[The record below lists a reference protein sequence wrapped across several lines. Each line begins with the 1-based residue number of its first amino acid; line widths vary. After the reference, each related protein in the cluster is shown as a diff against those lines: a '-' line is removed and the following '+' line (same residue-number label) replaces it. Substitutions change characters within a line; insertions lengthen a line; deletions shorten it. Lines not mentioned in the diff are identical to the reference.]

1 MGELLMSNEQENASL
16 RKQKSTQ
23 NIDEKSRILKL
34 AFANH
39 NRHISIGLIKETINS
54 KPDAKIFETFQD
66 IVDELEFEM
75 LELQNVEK
83 STVQVLDNAMCFF
96 EGGSIALLSTKNDA
110 ALSLSF
116 KGKRNI
122 DITVNELLQIP
133 KLKIFTIFPKFESN
147 KNISNRI
154 KVLNPLANLGGL
166 NFFWVALASFTSN
179 ILGLAT
185 SIFIMV
191 VYDRV
196 LPNQADQSLYALAFG
211 VGIAI
216 IFDQLFKS
224 ARGAILENSAIHKDK
239 KSNDHIFEQFV
250 ETKSDLSKHS
260 IGSLSTISRDYE
272 TYKEFVSSAG
282 LILLIDLPF
291 ILVFVFVIY
300 YIGDLLFLVPLISV
314 PTVIIG
320 ILIIQPFLFRTSKRV
335 SKVNQSKQGLLV
347 EILSGLDAL
356 RVNGA
361 YSLIKRKYSAQ
372 ADDYSKVTNSA
383 KRFNQITTNYVSI
396 IQQLAQIA
404 IIVYGFHLFVEQRIS
419 MGAIIA
425 TMILSGKTLGPLA
438 KMAQTLGRANSAYVA
453 RNNLVEF
460 FSQQRRERFSKVS
473 LENVEKNLAID
484 VQNAS
489 IKLSDESK
497 PIFTSLT
504 FNVKRGE
511 KIAIIGRSGA
521 GKTTL
526 LRTVCGLLEP
536 ETGSVQING
545 DQASSIPRDELFKTL
560 GVVLQESWLFSGTLR
575 ENLTLGYEDFSNEQI
590 SKALNDAGAH
600 FLGENKEEM
609 LEFPILD
616 RGSNLSGGQKQVICV
631 ARVLLQKPSILL
643 LDEATS
649 AMDSHMEATF
659 LASLQKNSAEQ
670 TILAVTHKPNVMNI
684 CDRVIII
691 DNGKIGW
698 DGKLSE
704 YISLVTQNQE
714 QQAKNN

>member
-1 MGELLMSNEQENASL
+1 MGYEQSDTKFKEQRL
-16 RKQKSTQ
+16 TQ
-23 NIDEKSRILKL
+23 NLNEKSSVLKSV
-34 AFANH
+34 FALH
-39 NRHISIGLIKETINS
+39 NRHISSGTIKEVINS
-54 KPDAKIFETFQD
+54 KPDIKSFETFKE
-66 IVDELEFEM
+66 ILDELEFEIV
-75 LELQNVEK
+75 ELQTSDK
-83 STVQVLDNAMCFF
+83 SNIDALDNAICFF
-96 EGGSIALLSTKNDA
+96 EEGSFALISSKQDGTV
-110 ALSLSF
+110 SLSF
-116 KGKRNI
+116 KRKNNI
-122 DITVNELLQIP
+122 EISIDDFKKTKKV
-133 KLKIFTIFPKFESN
+133 KIFAIFPKYEPS
-147 KNISNRI
+147 KNVKNRI
-154 KVLNPLANLGGL
+154 KLLNPLANLGGI
-166 NFFWVALASFTSN
+166 NFFWIALASFTSN
-179 ILGLAT
+179 VLGLAT

-196 LPNQADQSLYALAFG
+196 LPNQADQSLYALALG

-216 IFDQLFKS
+216 VFDQLFKS
-224 ARGAILENSAIHKDK
+224 ARGAILENSAVHKDK
-239 KSNDHIFEQFV
+239 KSNDQIFEQFV
-250 ETKSDLSKHS
+250 ETKTDLTKRS
-260 IGSLSTISRDYE
+260 IGSLTTISRDYE
-272 TYKEFVSSAG
+272 TYKEFISSAG

-291 ILVFVFVIY
+291 ILVFVLVIY

-314 PTVIIG
+314 PAVIIG
-320 ILIIQPFLFRTSKRV
+320 ILVIQPFLLRTSKRV
-335 SKVNQSKQGLLV
+335 SQVNQSKQGLLV

-361 YSLIKRKYSAQ
+361 YSFIKRKFSSQ

-460 FSQQRRERFSKVS
+460 FSQQRRERFSKVG
-473 LENVEKNLAID
+473 LENVQKNLAID

-489 IKLSDESK
+489 VKLSSDSK
-497 PIFTSLT
+497 PIFTNLS
-504 FNVKRGE
+504 FSVKKGE

-521 GKTTL
+521 GKTTI
-526 LRTVCGLLEP
+526 LRTLCGLLEP

-545 DQASSIPRDELFKTL
+545 DQASSIPRDQLFKNV

-575 ENLTLGYEDFSNEQI
+575 DNLTLGYEDFSDEQV
-590 SKALNDAGAH
+590 SNALNEAGAH
-600 FLGENKEEM
+600 FLGENKGEM

-616 RGSNLSGGQKQVICV
+616 RGSNLSGGQKQVICI

-649 AMDSHMEATF
+649 AMDSQMETTF
-659 LASLQKNSAEQ
+659 LQSLQQNDIDQ
-670 TILAVTHKPNVMNI
+670 TILVVTHKPNVMSI
-684 CDRVIII
+684 CDRVMLV
-691 DNGKIGW
+691 DSGKIAW
-698 DGKLSE
+698 DGTLDNYKA
-704 YISLVTQNQE
+704 LVAE
-714 QQAKNN
+714 QQAKLAGNN

>member
-1 MGELLMSNEQENASL
+1 MTDEQENTSL
-16 RKQKSTQ
+16 RKQKNTQ
-23 NIDEKSRILKL
+23 NIDEKSKILKI

-39 NRHISIGLIKETINS
+39 NRHISFGAIKEIINS
-54 KPDAKIFETFQD
+54 KPDAKSFETFKD
-66 IVDELEFEM
+66 IIDELEFEM
-75 LELQNVEK
+75 VELQSLEK
-83 STVQVLDNAMCFF
+83 SNAQVLDNAMCFF
-96 EGGSIALLSTKNDA
+96 EEGSYALLNTKEDGS
-110 ALSLSF
+110 LSLSF
-116 KGKRNI
+116 KGKRKI
-122 DITVNELLQIP
+122 DITVSDLLTIP
-133 KLKIFTIFPKFESN
+133 KLRVFSIFPKYEPS
-147 KNISNRI
+147 KNINNRI

-179 ILGLAT
+179 VLGLAT

-320 ILIIQPFLFRTSKRV
+320 ILVIQPFLFRTSKRV

-404 IIVYGFHLFVEQRIS
+404 IIVYGFHLFVDQRIS

-460 FSQQRRERFSKVS
+460 FSQQRRERFSKVG
-473 LENVEKNLAID
+473 LENIHKNLAID

-489 IKLSDESK
+489 VKLSADSK
-497 PIFTSLT
+497 PIFTNLS
-504 FNVKRGE
+504 FGVNKGE

-521 GKTTL
+521 GKTTI
-526 LRTVCGLLEP
+526 LRALCGLLEP

-545 DQASSIPRDELFKTL
+545 DQASSIPRDQLFKNV

-575 ENLTLGYEDFSNEQI
+575 DNLTLGYEDFSDEQV
-590 SKALNDAGAH
+590 SNALNEAGAH
-600 FLGENKEEM
+600 FLGENKGEM

-616 RGSNLSGGQKQVICV
+616 RGSNLSGGQKQVICI
-631 ARVLLQKPSILL
+631 ARVLLQKPPILL

-649 AMDSHMEATF
+649 AMDSEMETTF
-659 LASLQKNSAEQ
+659 LQSLQQNDIDQ
-670 TILAVTHKPNVMNI
+670 TILVVTHKPNVISI
-684 CDRVIII
+684 CDRVMLV
-691 DNGKIGW
+691 DSGKIAW
-698 DGKLSE
+698 DGALDNYKA
-704 YISLVTQNQE
+704 LVAE
-714 QQAKNN
+714 QQAKLAENKQ

>member
-1 MGELLMSNEQENASL
+1 MGDEQINILL
-16 RKQKSTQ
+16 RKHKNTQ
-23 NIDEKSRILKL
+23 NLNEKSKVLRSV
-34 AFANH
+34 FALH
-39 NRHISIGLIKETINS
+39 NRHISSGLIKEVINS
-54 KPDAKIFETFQD
+54 KPDVKSFETFKD
-66 IVDELEFEM
+66 IIDELEFEL
-75 LELQNVEK
+75 LELQISNSINIEK
-83 STVQVLDNAMCFF
+83 LDNAICFF
-96 EGGSIALLSTKNDA
+96 EEGSFALISTMQDGS
-110 ALSLSF
+110 LSLSF
-116 KGKRNI
+116 KGKHKVEISI
-122 DITVNELLQIP
+122 DELQKTKKI
-133 KLKIFTIFPKFESN
+133 KIFSVFPKFEPS
-147 KNISNRI
+147 KNVKSRI
-154 KVLNPLANLGGL
+154 KLLNPLANLGGI
-166 NFFWVALASFTSN
+166 NFFWIALASFTSN
-179 ILGLAT
+179 VLGLAT

-196 LPNQADQSLYALAFG
+196 LPNQADQSLYALALG

-224 ARGAILENSAIHKDK
+224 ARGAILENSAINKDK
-239 KSNDHIFEQFV
+239 KSNDQIFEQFV
-250 ETKSDLSKHS
+250 ETKTDLTKQS
-260 IGSLSTISRDYE
+260 IGSLTTISRDYE

-291 ILVFVFVIY
+291 IFVFVLVIY

-314 PTVIIG
+314 PAVIIG

-335 SKVNQSKQGLLV
+335 SQVNQSKQGLLV

-361 YSLIKRKYSAQ
+361 YSFIKRKFSAQ

-396 IQQLAQIA
+396 VQQIAQIA
-404 IIVYGFHLFVEQRIS
+404 IIVFGFHLFVEQRIS

-453 RNNLVEF
+453 RNNLIDF
-460 FSQQRRERFSKVS
+460 FSQQRRERFSKVG
-473 LENVEKNLAID
+473 LENVRKNLAID
-484 VQNAS
+484 IQNAS
-489 IKLSDESK
+489 VKLSADSK
-497 PIFTSLT
+497 PIFTNLS
-504 FNVKRGE
+504 FDVKKGE
-511 KIAIIGRSGA
+511 KIAVIGRSGA

-545 DQASSIPRDELFKTL
+545 DQASSIPRDELFRHV

-575 ENLTLGYEDFSNEQI
+575 DNLTLGYEEFNDEQV
-590 SKALNDAGAH
+590 SEALNAAGAH
-600 FLGENKEEM
+600 FLGENKGEM

-616 RGSNLSGGQKQVICV
+616 RGSNLSGGQKQAICI

-649 AMDSHMEATF
+649 AMDSQMEATF
-659 LASLQKNSAEQ
+659 IESLQKNNNNQ
-670 TILAVTHKPNVMNI
+670 TLLVVTHKPHVMNI
-684 CDRVIII
+684 CDRVMLV
-691 DNGKIGW
+691 DNGKIAW
-698 DGKLSE
+698 DGKLDD
-704 YISLVTQNQE
+704 YKALVAE
-714 QQAKNN
+714 QQAKLAGNN

>member
-1 MGELLMSNEQENASL
+1 MGDEQSDTKF
-16 RKQKSTQ
+16 RKQKNTQ
-23 NIDEKSRILKL
+23 NLNEKSSVLKSVF
-34 AFANH
+34 AFH
-39 NRHISIGLIKETINS
+39 NRHISSGAIKEIINS
-54 KPDAKIFETFQD
+54 KPDLKSFETFKE
-66 IVDELEFEM
+66 IVDELEFEVV
-75 LELQNVEK
+75 ELQTSDK
-83 STVQVLDNAMCFF
+83 SNIDALDNAICFF
-96 EGGSIALLSTKNDA
+96 DEGSFALISSRQAGN
-110 ALSLSF
+110 LSLSF
-116 KGKRNI
+116 KGKRNVELSI
-122 DITVNELLQIP
+122 DDLLKI
-133 KLKIFTIFPKFESN
+133 KKVKIFTVFPKYEPS
-147 KNISNRI
+147 KNIKNRI
-154 KVLNPLANLGGL
+154 KLLNPLSNLGGI
-166 NFFWVALASFTSN
+166 NFFWIALASFTSN
-179 ILGLAT
+179 VLGLAT

-196 LPNQADQSLYALAFG
+196 LPNQADQSLYALALG

-216 IFDQLFKS
+216 VFDQLFKS
-224 ARGAILENSAIHKDK
+224 ARGAILENSAVHKDK
-239 KSNDHIFEQFV
+239 KSNDQIFEQFV
-250 ETKSDLSKHS
+250 ETKTDLTKRS
-260 IGSLSTISRDYE
+260 IGSLTTISRDYE
-272 TYKEFVSSAG
+272 TYKEFISSAG
-282 LILLIDLPF
+282 LLLLIDLPF
-291 ILVFVFVIY
+291 ILVFVLVIY

-314 PTVIIG
+314 PAVIIG
-320 ILIIQPFLFRTSKRV
+320 ILVIQPFLLRTSKRV

-361 YSLIKRKYSAQ
+361 YSFIKRKFSSQ

-460 FSQQRRERFSKVS
+460 FSQQRRERFSKVG
-473 LENVEKNLAID
+473 LENIHKNLAID

-489 IKLSDESK
+489 VKLSADSK
-497 PIFTSLT
+497 PIFTNLS
-504 FNVKRGE
+504 FGVNKGE

-521 GKTTL
+521 GKTTI
-526 LRTVCGLLEP
+526 LRALCGLLEP

-545 DQASSIPRDELFKTL
+545 DQASSIPRDQLFKNV

-575 ENLTLGYEDFSNEQI
+575 DNLTLGYEDFSDEQV
-590 SKALNDAGAH
+590 SNALNEAGAH
-600 FLGENKEEM
+600 FLGENKGEM

-616 RGSNLSGGQKQVICV
+616 RGSNLSGGQKQVICI

-649 AMDSHMEATF
+649 AMDSEMETTF
-659 LASLQKNSAEQ
+659 LQSLQQNDIDQ
-670 TILAVTHKPNVMNI
+670 TILVVTHKPNVISI
-684 CDRVIII
+684 CDRVMLV
-691 DNGKIGW
+691 DSGKIAW
-698 DGKLSE
+698 DGALDNYKA
-704 YISLVTQNQE
+704 LVAE
-714 QQAKNN
+714 QQAKLAGNKQ